1 MPTGRDV
8 VELLFVHSTAQHSAS
23 LRAISARQPHALVRQ
38 RYDLRPGPEPLGGT
52 SIVSTTMPSS
62 MGVVEGREGD
72 ATCIALTRIWLCAS
86 SDTPSSRASDSPPAC
101 QMSPET
107 NSPDAVESLD
117 Q

>member
-1 MPTGRDV
+1 
-8 VELLFVHSTAQHSAS
+8 
-23 LRAISARQPHALVRQ
+23 
-38 RYDLRPGPEPLGGT
+38 
-52 SIVSTTMPSS
+52 

-101 QMSPET
+101 QISPET

-117 Q
+117 QSRRVDGVNENCQWVCGIWER